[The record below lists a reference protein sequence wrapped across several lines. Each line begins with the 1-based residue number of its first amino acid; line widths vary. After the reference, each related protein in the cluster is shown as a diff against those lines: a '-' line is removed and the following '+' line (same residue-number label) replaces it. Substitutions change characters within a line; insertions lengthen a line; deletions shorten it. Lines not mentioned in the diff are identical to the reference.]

1 MWKLLE
7 GLQKDMYG
15 EESYNLLFT
24 YKNIGTCFLGVG
36 NSEKARDYFE
46 MCIDLLDKCK
56 TTKLDIIKKD
66 KEETSSLHQNLY
78 LTYVT
83 DRNYTAALAS
93 SEKVLEIMSELY
105 GPRAK
110 RLSSKYY
117 QKANSFLNLRRRE
130 EAIEAIGMAISIF
143 ENPDAEREGE
153 AVSVVPAQ

>member
-1 MWKLLE
+1 
-7 GLQKDMYG
+7 MYG